1 MASSPAIADG
11 KTANPRKVCGFT
23 LVELLI
29 VVAIAAILA
38 AVALPVYVEQVRKG
52 RRSDAVAAL
61 SAVQQ
66 AQERFRANNPSYA
79 DQLVTLG
86 FATTAS
92 PKEYY
97 TLELTG
103 VSSTGYTVSANAVT
117 GRAQASDSKCTRMA
131 VRLQAGR
138 VIYESTQPGCWSE

>member
-1 MASSPAIADG
+1 MGLNPSNAAS
-11 KTANPRKVCGFT
+11 KTAALRRDCGFT

-61 SAVQQ
+61 SAIQQ

-79 DQLVTLG
+79 DQLITLG
-86 FATTAS
+86 FASAYS

-97 TLELTG
+97 ALELAD
-103 VSSTGYTVSANAVT
+103 VSNTGYTVSASAVT
-117 GRAQASDSKCTRMA
+117 GRAQAGDSKCARMA

>member
-1 MASSPAIADG
+1 MGPTSSNAPIKPAA
-11 KTANPRKVCGFT
+11 PRKISGFT
-23 LVELLI
+23 LIELLI

-61 SAVQQ
+61 SAIQQ
-66 AQERFRANNPSYA
+66 AQERFRANNASYA

-86 FATTAS
+86 FASAYS

-97 TLELTG
+97 VLELVD
-103 VSSTGYTVSANAVT
+103 VSNTGYTVSASAVT
-117 GRAQASDSKCTRMA
+117 GRAQAGDNKCARMA

-138 VIYESTQPGCWSE
+138 IIYESTQPGCWSE

>member
-1 MASSPAIADG
+1 MGPTPSNASIKPAALH
-11 KTANPRKVCGFT
+11 RVRGFT

-61 SAVQQ
+61 SAIQQ
-66 AQERFRANNPSYA
+66 AQERFRANNASYA

-86 FATTAS
+86 FASAYS

-97 TLELTG
+97 ALELAD
-103 VSSTGYTVSANAVT
+103 VSNTGYTVNASAVA
-117 GRAQASDSKCTRMA
+117 GRAQAGDSKCARMS
-131 VRLQAGR
+131 VTLRAGR
-138 VIYESTQPGCWSE
+138 IIYGSTQPGCWTE